1 MCALVATSQ
10 KCRPVMKLFFWLPFA
25 LLPAVLMAHLAHS
38 AELVV
43 AVPAELSECAGALSS
58 AFLAGERGARLR
70 MVIDTSEHLYAKVS
84 AGAPLDVYMTTHM
97 GLQGQLLADGK
108 MVYESWTMYA
118 AGHIVLWALDPNL
131 DIRKGIALLSSPA
144 VKKVAIVDGGNAYV
158 GPTFAAI
165 HHAGLLDAITPRLLY
180 SDGMLNAVKS
190 VKAGKAQLAIL
201 SYETVLASS
210 MRGLGRY
217 YLIPEN
223 EYQGEVAGHAA
234 VVTVHGQ
241 SNPLAYRFV
250 RFLKSA
256 KAQAIL
262 VPKGFMKPPPD
273 MVEVR

>member
-1 MCALVATSQ
+1 MSI
-10 KCRPVMKLFFWLPFA
+10 PFKLFFWLSLA
-25 LLPAVLMAHLAHS
+25 LLPTALIAQPARS

-43 AVPAELSECAGALSS
+43 AVPVELSECAGALSS

-70 MVIDTSEHLYAKVS
+70 MVIDTSENLYVKVS

-118 AGHIVLWALDPNL
+118 VGRIVLWTLDPTL
-131 DIRKGIALLSSPA
+131 DVRKGIALLSRPV
-144 VKKVAIVDGGNAYV
+144 VKKVAIVDGGNAYL
-158 GPTFAAI
+158 GPTYAAL
-165 HHAGLLDAITPRLLY
+165 HHAGLLNAIKARLLHR
-180 SDGMLNAVKS
+180 DGMRSAVKA
-190 VKAGKAQLAIL
+190 VQAGEAQLAIL

-210 MRGLGRY
+210 MRGGGRY

-223 EYQGEVAGHAA
+223 EYRGEVSGHAA
-234 VVTVHGQ
+234 VVTMHGR
-241 SNPLAYRFV
+241 SNRLAYRFV
-250 RFLKSA
+250 EFLKSA

-273 MVEVR
+273 MVDVR

>member
-1 MCALVATSQ
+1 MSI
-10 KCRPVMKLFFWLPFA
+10 PFKLFFWLSLA
-25 LLPAVLMAHLAHS
+25 LLPTALIAQPARS

-43 AVPAELSECAGALSS
+43 AVPVELSECAGALSS

-70 MVIDTSEHLYAKVS
+70 MVIDTSENLYVKVS

-118 AGHIVLWALDPNL
+118 VGRIVLWTLDPTL
-131 DIRKGIALLSSPA
+131 DVRKGIALLSRP
-144 VKKVAIVDGGNAYV
+144 VDGGNAYL
-158 GPTFAAI
+158 GPTYAAL
-165 HHAGLLDAITPRLLY
+165 HHAGLLNAIKARLLHR
-180 SDGMLNAVKS
+180 DGMRSAVKA
-190 VKAGKAQLAIL
+190 VQAGEAQLAIL

-210 MRGLGRY
+210 MRGVGRY

-223 EYQGEVAGHAA
+223 EYRGEVSGHAA
-234 VVTVHGQ
+234 VVTMHGR
-241 SNPLAYRFV
+241 SNRLAYRFV
-250 RFLKSA
+250 EFLKSA

-273 MVEVR
+273 MVDVR